1 MSLHLGA
8 IGTWIVLALLIAVL
22 AMISNVGLGS
32 ATHISD
38 VCPEHSHG
46 SMTQDCTNSMGYSSA
61 TWYGSGLTD
70 TSEIV
75 DEIWVRITGVEV
87 CNGLIP
93 EFDWWEQNTNN
104 DDWIVGTSGSGG
116 LSAFCLPEGFI
127 ANYSYH
133 DASGADFHKGSMDR
147 QHPNPWP
154 H

>member
-1 MSLHLGA
+1 MSQHLGTTVR
-8 IGTWIVLALLIAVL
+8 GSVLALLIALL

-38 VCPEHSHG
+38 VCPEHAHG
-46 SMTQDCTNSMGYSSA
+46 SITQDCTNSIGYTSSSWWGA
-61 TWYGSGLTD
+61 GLTD

-75 DEIWVRITGVEV
+75 DEIWVRIIGVEV

-93 EFDWWEQNTNN
+93 DFDWWEQNTNE

-116 LSAFCLPEGFI
+116 LSAFCLPDGFI